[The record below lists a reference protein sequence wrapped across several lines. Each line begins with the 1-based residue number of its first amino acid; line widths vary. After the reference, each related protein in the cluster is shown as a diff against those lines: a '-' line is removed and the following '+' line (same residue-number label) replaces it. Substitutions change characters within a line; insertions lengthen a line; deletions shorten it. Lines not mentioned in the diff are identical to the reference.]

1 MQLGGGK
8 GNAPEVRANAE
19 SPRSKSLEET
29 FFFFWESYKTLTMPK
44 TGGYQRIV
52 AMVGS
57 STKLEECTFGR
68 CTRSAQKRS
77 CSYFLRHCGHYWTHS
92 IKCFSVSINFYNTI
106 VSSLL
111 FFLFFLLQ
119 YQTCRHPYV
128 LPKYTC
134 RDLLRISPPLVVWTL
149 SFTMKCN
156 LYYFLIRRILFII
169 ISPSFFYVNRRETM
183 LPQNNSGSRYD
194 KMAALFDILTCFCDR
209 WRHNTRVPY
218 SLNYI

>member
-1 MQLGGGK
+1 
-8 GNAPEVRANAE
+8 
-19 SPRSKSLEET
+19 
-29 FFFFWESYKTLTMPK
+29 MPK

-169 ISPSFFYVNRRETM
+169 ISPSFFYMLIDGRRCCRKTTADQGM
-183 LPQNNSGSRYD
+183 IKWRLYLIFWPAFAIVGGT
-194 KMAALFDILTCFCDR
+194 ILACR
-209 WRHNTRVPY
+209 IP
-218 SLNYI
+218 